1 MTKNVS
7 KTIASVLFAL
17 IATIALCFGV
27 MSFNGATDKVN
38 ADTPV
43 TYENTYLTGFR
54 SNNAKQMHF
63 YWRIDGASLGYA
75 PNYVLAK
82 IGVNYISNGE
92 TTQKNI
98 HLQYTTAS
106 TQGVTGNLGGTSDR
120 KRGAFTDG
128 AAHPCIYINIS
139 PDAVA
144 GDTFTIPAGTVLDG
158 KYILTQDYTVTFNGT
173 NWLFTE
179 ESAIPLEITGFRS
192 GTYDSGENI
201 YNLRVYG
208 GKLLVDYY
216 VTMCTLNAKMS
227 VDYISAGGE
236 KTTKTVTVKPDAVSC
251 VNNGNIKT
259 SALLLQYGGN
269 FNEGDV
275 LIIKKG
281 TKCDNWAIARD
292 CKLTKTA
299 NDWTCELSSN
309 EADPTI
315 SLSLRGVGGAKYI
328 NLFCGTTMNFDYVA
342 YEQLNK
348 NAVVYKNGNPC
359 IVAVNALAMSGANR
373 SFVLEAYSN
382 FANGDIVKVPAGF
395 VVAGYK
401 TDKDYMFKWNGSA
414 WSAVNCDGVNHVY
427 ADEHTCH
434 DRTCDCGHV
443 EPATTEHT
451 FAAGTF
457 DCVDRNC
464 TVCGDTVKGKG
475 HTWVGDTCEKTCSVC
490 GATDGVHEWNDGEV
504 TTPAT
509 CKEEGVMTYT
519 CTKCSATKNEPIA
532 KVEHTFA
539 EGSKKCSVCGFRMAY
554 TADDMAEILASGK
567 LNKYTYSDLHV
578 NYEMSEMG
586 HIYNNYTDGV
596 KYGNTFLLNTE
607 RLGDKN
613 YKYVEGHENYAD
625 MMVGFSLNV
634 SAWAGTG
641 RSGYVYLAAHE
652 NGSWGIGFQFTL
664 VNENPNLRFVYR
676 SGDASNQRNE
686 FVAAQSINMQLNKA
700 YYFELGVIKN
710 DDGSIFAFAIKDGEL
725 FMSGTLT
732 ASTLKS
738 MKCEENHDGIG
749 GAASIVFNGSTTVP
763 SIAATICDKEH
774 KYPAEMHACKDYE
787 CEICGAVKA
796 HTADH
801 DWGEETTEQAGT
813 CTVKD
818 KLSKTCKECGEKA
831 EYDGDYRH
839 EWDEK
844 NPEIVTKRSCGDVD
858 EVVKYICKL
867 CAAKSGEITL
877 ADTGI
882 EGPHNY
888 ETETIKEAT
897 CTEKGSEKEV
907 CSKCG
912 DEKAEAETPIDE
924 NNHKHVKAING
935 KAATCTENG
944 IKDHFV
950 CSDCKSKLVK
960 NGEAYVIVTDE
971 ELVINATGH
980 NYENGVCKN
989 CNAADPDYVAP
1000 AENNGCA
1007 SDVSTVA
1014 ILLPLLAVAVVIL
1027 KKKQK
1032 FSK

>member
-7 KTIASVLFAL
+7 KTLASVLFAL

-54 SNNAKQMHF
+54 TNNAKQMHF

-75 PNYVLAK
+75 SNYVLAK

-120 KRGAFTDG
+120 RKGAFTGG
-128 AAHPCIYINIS
+128 AVHPCIYINIS

-173 NWLFTE
+173 NWLLSDD
-179 ESAIPLEITGFRS
+179 SAIPVELTGFRS
-192 GTYDSGENI
+192 G
-201 YNLRVYG
+201 
-208 GKLLVDYY
+208 
-216 VTMCTLNAKMS
+216 NAKTIYAFGLKNLYS
-227 VDYISAGGE
+227 YYE
-236 KTTKTVTVKPDAVSC
+236 KDVFLNQSVTVDCYDAQGKKSEISGVKLQKTNVSS
-251 VNNGNIKT
+251 GK
-259 SALLLQYGGN
+259 AA
-269 FNEGDV
+269 DV
-275 LIIKKG
+275 AALIITLPADRTVGDKIVLKKG
-281 TKCDNWAIARD
+281 TKFDNCVFTRDYEMTQISAGKWSVVPMAEETDKIINLSKRGGSATTLNIYYDNSITLDYIAD
-292 CKLTKTA
+292 EQISVNAKFYKNNVPEYC
-299 NDWTCELSSN
+299 
-309 EADPTI
+309 TI
-315 SLSLRGVGGAKYI
+315 LSLAP
-328 NLFCGTTMNFDYVA
+328 
-342 YEQLNK
+342 EQHTLSVRVTVS
-348 NAVVYKNGNPC
+348 A
-359 IVAVNALAMSGANR
+359 
-373 SFVLEAYSN
+373 
-382 FANGDIVKVPAGF
+382 GDIVKVPAGF

-401 TDKDYMFKWNGSA
+401 TDKDYMFKWDGSA

-490 GATDGVHEWNDGEV
+490 GATDGVHEWNEGEV

-519 CTKCSATKNEPIA
+519 CTKCSVTKTEPIA
-532 KVEHTFA
+532 KAEHTFA

-554 TADDMAEILASGK
+554 TADDMPEILASGK
-567 LNKYTYSDLHV
+567 LNKYTYSDFHV

-613 YKYVEGHENYAD
+613 YKYIEGHENYAD

-634 SAWAGTG
+634 SAWAGTR

-664 VNENPNLRFVYR
+664 VEGNPNLRFVYR

-686 FVAAQSINMQLNKA
+686 FVAAQTINMQLNKA

-732 ASTLKS
+732 ASTLES

-749 GAASIVFNGSTTVP
+749 GAASIVFNGSSTEP

-877 ADTGI
+877 AGTGV

-888 ETETIKEAT
+888 ETEIIKEAT

-924 NNHKHVKAING
+924 NNHKHVKAENG
-935 KAATCTENG
+935 KASTCTENG

-989 CNAADPDYVAP
+989 CNAKDPDYVAP

-1007 SDVSTVA
+1007 SDVSAVA
-1014 ILLPLLAVAVVIL
+1014 IFLPLLAVAVVIL